1 MGRRRNSYLGYT
13 KVSNSLPMK
22 SDEEYIC
29 ERKFCKYCMRQNYED
44 GLDKNGLCPFCQGIC
59 FCTRCARNDMIVRLK
74 SMFLLLGGD
83 INRLEDES
91 EMEKIIKGDV
101 ETNTQIMRN
110 NARSKTKSNK
120 KPIGGTP
127 ARLNEKMRN
136 IRYQLE
142 DLRILCDLVKRR

>member
-1 MGRRRNSYLGYT
+1 
-13 KVSNSLPMK
+13 
-22 SDEEYIC
+22 
-29 ERKFCKYCMRQNYED
+29 
-44 GLDKNGLCPFCQGIC
+44 
-59 FCTRCARNDMIVRLK
+59 MIVRLK